1 MALIKPLLK
10 PEVAARLQFHSSDY
24 ETLYNFVPR
33 RVLPYEYGGEA
44 GSISEMKEFWMKRL
58 IEKRSIAFYLI
69 KVFIQY
75 SFLYFNTC
83 RDYLKNDANWI
94 AAKCDDSNNNYYG

>member
-58 IEKRSIAFYLI
+58 IEKRSISLDKSVYSI
-69 KVFIQY
+69 FIFVIQH
-75 SFLYFNTC
+75 LQ
-83 RDYLKNDANWI
+83 RLLEK
-94 AAKCDDSNNNYYG
+94 